1 MDLAPLDLHLTTEEG
16 MTASELDKRCWDCF
30 HGQKALDDYFRGEMS
45 EDDLIARLEYY
56 DIEWEP
62 LIDILEINMI
72 MKYGIKTAI

>member
-1 MDLAPLDLHLTTEEG
+1 MDLAPLELHLTTEEG
-16 MTASELDKRCWDCF
+16 MTASELDKRCGDCF
-30 HGQKALDDYFRGEMS
+30 YGQKALDDYFRGEMS

-72 MKYGIKTAI
+72 MKYGIKTTI